1 MQTTAAGKCGDQ
13 REELMHISSKRLIGV
28 AAALALGVSTLATDA
43 CAATLKMAWAQD
55 ATGLD
60 PHKQTAFSS
69 LRLIELIY
77 EPLVRLNEKLEIVP
91 AIAQSW
97 AFSADSKELTFKLD
111 PKAKFQNGAQVTSA
125 DVKASFE
132 RILDEKT
139 GAAGRAN
146 YTSIGSIETPDAT
159 TVVFKLSQPDV
170 PILAAMA
177 DANSSIV
184 PASEIAAGTIGT
196 KALGSGPFKLDNWT
210 PNAKEVLS
218 ANKDWAGGAIGVDGI
233 EISVLP
239 DESAILAAMRTG
251 QVDFALLN
259 DPLIA
264 TLVPKEAGLQ
274 LNRAPVLAY
283 HVLQLNPARK
293 PMDTPLVRQA
303 ISCAIGR
310 QDVLDTASVGE
321 GKVTGPLTMP
331 LYASDP
337 SALFCYQRD
346 VERAKKLM
354 ADAGMA
360 GGFSAKVIAAT
371 GEPPT
376 AVSEAQVI
384 QSQLAEIGVKL
395 DINVMETKVYVDTW
409 LKGDFDM
416 AVALNG
422 GRPDPYTMYNRY
434 FTKSG
439 NLQNV
444 SNFADDTL
452 DKLLNDGRAEADVG
466 KRKAIFAE
474 FDKQITEKSPW
485 VWLYTSYGYTAQQKK
500 VSGFVPS
507 PTGSLFSLSKV
518 TVQP

>member
-1 MQTTAAGKCGDQ
+1 MIRTLAKTHLSG
-13 REELMHISSKRLIGV
+13 I
-28 AAALALGVSTLATDA
+28 ALAVIIGGF
-43 CAATLKMAWAQD
+43 AAPAEAAKLRMAWSQD

-69 LRLIELIY
+69 LRLLELIY
-77 EPLVRLNEKLEIVP
+77 EPLVRLDADLKIVP
-91 AIAQSW
+91 GIAQSW
-97 AFSADSKELTFKLD
+97 AFSADGKELTFKLD
-111 PKAKFQNGAQVTSA
+111 PKAKFQNGAQVSSA

-139 GAAGRAN
+139 GAANRAN
-146 YTSIGSIETPDAT
+146 YLSIASIETPDDG
-159 TVVFKLSQPDV
+159 TVVFKLSQPDA
-170 PILAAMA
+170 PILTAMT
-177 DANSSIV
+177 DTNSSIV
-184 PASEIAAGTIGT
+184 PASEIAAGSIGT
-196 KALGSGPFKLDNWT
+196 KAIGSGPFKLDSWD
-210 PNAKEVLS
+210 PNSKEVLS
-218 ANKDWAGGAIGVDGI
+218 ANKDWAGGAPSIDGI

-264 TLVPKEAGLQ
+264 TLVPKEAKLQ

-283 HVLQLNPARK
+283 HVLQLNPSRK
-293 PMDTPLVRQA
+293 PMDQLAVRQA
-303 ISCAIGR
+303 ISCAVDR
-310 QDVLDTASVGE
+310 QAVLDTAAIGE

-337 SALFCYQRD
+337 STLFCYQQD
-346 VERAKKLM
+346 VEKAKKLM

-360 GGFSAKVIAAT
+360 DGFTATVIAAT

-376 AVSEAQVI
+376 AAAEAQVL
-384 QSQLAEIGVKL
+384 QAQLAEIGIKL
-395 DINVMETKVYVDTW
+395 DIKMMELNVYVDTW

-434 FTKSG
+434 WTKSG
-439 NLQNV
+439 NLQKV

-452 DKLLNDGRAEADVG
+452 DGLLQKGRIETDPE
-466 KRKAIFAE
+466 KRKPIFADFE
-474 FDKQITEKSPW
+474 KALAEKSPW
-485 VWLYTSYGYTAQQKK
+485 IWLYTSFGYTAQQKT
-500 VSGFVPS
+500 VQGFVPM

-518 TVQP
+518 TIQQ